1 MSNFYRTTR
10 ARVKKGYLL
19 PRETF
24 QGLIEQKTI
33 EDAIEILKSTDYKK
47 EILELQQ
54 PYKIINIEQ
63 ALIKNMLRHF
73 YELITS
79 SVYSEILLAYFNKY
93 IIRNLKIVLKGKALN
108 RKYDELYNS
117 IILDAEAYL
126 GRRDIIIKTLEAP
139 SLEEAIQ
146 LLSRYSFGKE
156 INLAYN
162 AFKESNNLA
171 AFDIILDKSW
181 INMLIDAHN
190 RANIRDREDT
200 KDLVGFDV
208 DSYNVLALLRAKY
221 IGLSSA
227 IQRDI
232 VAKKSFY
239 IEQDVL
245 SNIIITESIEACIQ
259 LLRNTYYRNIITE
272 EIKGKEDLEKLE
284 ENFKKLIY
292 RTSESKFVKNPL
304 SLGEVLAYIKLKE
317 FEIHNIVTILFGI
330 ENGISPSKI
339 LEKLFI

>member
-1 MSNFYRTTR
+1 MSNFYRATR

-33 EDAIEILKSTDYKK
+33 EEVIEILKSTDYKK

-73 YELITS
+73 YELIMS
-79 SVYSEILLAYFNKY
+79 SVYSEILLAYFNRY

-108 RKYDELYNS
+108 RKYKELYNS

-162 AFKESNNLA
+162 AFKESNSIV
-171 AFDIILDKSW
+171 AFDIILDKAW
-181 INMLIDAHN
+181 INMLIDAYN
-190 RANIRDREDT
+190 RANTRDRKDT
-200 KDLVGFDV
+200 KDLIGYDV
-208 DSYNVLALLRAKY
+208 DSYNVLGLLRAKY
-221 IGLSSA
+221 IGLSST

-232 VAKKSFY
+232 IAKKSFY

-272 EIKGKEDLEKLE
+272 EIKDKEDLDKLE

-292 RTSESKFVKNPL
+292 KTAESKFVKNPL

-317 FEIHNIVTILFGI
+317 FEIHNIVTIIFGI
-330 ENGISPSKI
+330 ENGIPPSKI